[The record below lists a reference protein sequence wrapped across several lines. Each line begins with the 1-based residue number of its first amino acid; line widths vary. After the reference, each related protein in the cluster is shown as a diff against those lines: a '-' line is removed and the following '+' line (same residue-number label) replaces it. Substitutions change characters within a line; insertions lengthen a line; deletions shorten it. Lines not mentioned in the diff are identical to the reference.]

1 MGFVILI
8 FIICLIFF
16 IHNGARNLA
25 YRIAIT
31 KALKKDFKKGLNYD
45 SLLQYCQKSIED
57 GREKFD
63 QYVFDNVLG
72 RLIHQRIIHQK
83 GNHFSYIKSTTSKT
97 IYRRP
102 RTLK

>member
-16 IHNGARNLA
+16 IRNGARNLD

-31 KALKKDFKKGLNYD
+31 KALKENSKTGLDYD
-45 SLLQYCQKSIED
+45 NLLQYCQKSIED
-57 GREKFD
+57 GKEEFD
-63 QYVFDNVLG
+63 QYVFDKVLG

-83 GNHFSYIKSTTSKT
+83 GKHYYYIIRKT
-97 IYRRP
+97 LKKIYRRP